1 MKRRVNTTSDFNGV
15 IKFRINE
22 LWPLMHYS
30 PIIVLQITWTSFF
43 YTESCTNACLS
54 NNLNELSCL
63 FIRSASVL
71 ILMYGS
77 VYIYDKRSYNEL
89 NWPNKISCNLKQL
102 RNSLLKMRISDGTV
116 FQMLPQM
123 SISNDACIFHSG
135 GLQKIFLGSSI
146 MFAVTITTLNDM
158 QWQRKWQLPI

>member
-22 LWPLMHYS
+22 LWRLMHYS
-30 PIIVLQITWTSFF
+30 PIILLRITWTNFF
-43 YTESCTNACLS
+43 YTESCTNTCLS

-63 FIRSASVL
+63 FIRSTSVL

-77 VYIYDKRSYNEL
+77 VFIYDKRSYNEL
-89 NWPNKISCNLKQL
+89 DWPNKISYNLKSL

-116 FQMLPQM
+116 FQMLP
-123 SISNDACIFHSG
+123 
-135 GLQKIFLGSSI
+135 
-146 MFAVTITTLNDM
+146 
-158 QWQRKWQLPI
+158 